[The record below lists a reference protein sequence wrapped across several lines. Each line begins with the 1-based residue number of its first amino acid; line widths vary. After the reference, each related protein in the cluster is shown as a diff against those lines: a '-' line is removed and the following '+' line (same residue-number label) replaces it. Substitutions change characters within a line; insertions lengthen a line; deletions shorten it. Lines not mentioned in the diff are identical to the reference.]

1 MSKGVLRE
9 LTWIVATLWVAI
21 FIAWVTGWWIGVLA
35 AYLGF
40 YFVRQLYSVARFEQW
55 IKGHPAVYYPPTN
68 GLWGPVAHLVS
79 RKQRSLEKHANLQL
93 YKSEQF
99 LAASMAM
106 PDALVSLN
114 QYNQI
119 EWFNRSA
126 RKLFGL
132 KQSDI
137 GRRIENLY
145 RHPDFVHYLKRG
157 HYDQSL
163 TINGVNQRP
172 RVYSFKIL
180 PYHQV
185 HKLLIVKDI
194 HELYNLAQIR
204 RDFVA
209 NASHELRTPLTV
221 LSGYIE
227 VMTDSVDETS
237 PWHQPLASMAH
248 QSARMQAI
256 INDLLTLS
264 AMESETI
271 TGQSKPVAIARVLQ
285 EIEGSISQ
293 MTRAHTVVF
302 EVETG
307 LAIKGYEEPLKS
319 VLTNLLSNAIRYT
332 PEGGHI
338 TVRWY
343 QDNKGAHYEV
353 EDTGIGIAQEHLG
366 RLTERFYRVDTARSR
381 ETGGTGL
388 GLAIVKHIL
397 ERHQAK
403 LVVKSQVQK
412 GSVFRCDF
420 PVQSVVSNTEPP
432 QSDLQNGSKASK
444 AT

>member
-1 MSKGVLRE
+1 LSKAIARE
-9 LTWIVATLWVAI
+9 LTWIITSLWIAI
-21 FIAWVTGWWIGVLA
+21 FIAWVSNQWFWVLGG
-35 AYLGF
+35 YLLF
-40 YFVRQLYSVARFEQW
+40 YLARHLYSVARFEKW
-55 IKGHPAVYYPPTN
+55 VKGHAGVSYPPSS
-68 GLWGPVAHLVS
+68 GFWSEISHLVS

-93 YKSEQF
+93 DKSEQF

-114 QYNQI
+114 EYHQI

-145 RHPDFVHYLKRG
+145 RHPDFVAYLKRG
-157 HYDQSL
+157 QYGQSL
-163 TINGVNQRP
+163 TLNGVNQRP

-180 PYHQV
+180 PYHRI

-221 LSGYIE
+221 LSGYLE
-227 VMTDSVDETS
+227 VMLDSVAPDS
-237 PWHQPLASMAH
+237 PWAKPLHSMEH
-248 QSARMQAI
+248 QSDRMQAI

-271 TGQSKPVAIARVLQ
+271 TGDETPVPIGQILGQMQ
-285 EIEGSISQ
+285 ESIDQ
-293 MTRAHTVVF
+293 MTTEHVVSF
-302 EVETG
+302 EIDAG
-307 LAIKGYEEPLKS
+307 LQITGYEDPLKS

-332 PEGGHI
+332 PAGGEI

-343 QDNKGAHYEV
+343 EDAKGAHYQV
-353 EDTGIGIAQEHLG
+353 EDTGIGIAQAHIG

-397 ERHQAK
+397 ERHQAR
-403 LVVKSQVQK
+403 LVIKSQVGK

-420 PVQSVVSNTEPP
+420 LPSRIVRKPES
-432 QSDLQNGSKASK
+432 
-444 AT
+444 

>member
-1 MSKGVLRE
+1 MSKGIARE
-9 LTWIVATLWVAI
+9 LTWVITSLWIAI
-21 FIAWVTGWWIGVLA
+21 FIAWVSDQWLWVLG
-35 AYLGF
+35 AYFLV
-40 YFVRQLYSVARFEQW
+40 YLSRQLYSVFQFEKW
-55 IKGHPAVYYPPTN
+55 IKGHAGVSYPP
-68 GLWGPVAHLVS
+68 GSGFWAEISHLVS

-114 QYNQI
+114 EFHQI

-145 RHPDFVHYLKRG
+145 RHPDFIAYLKQG
-157 HYDQSL
+157 DYGQSL

-180 PYHQV
+180 PYHRI

-221 LSGYIE
+221 LSGYLE
-227 VMTDSVDETS
+227 VMRDSVEPAS
-237 PWHQPLASMAH
+237 PWAKPLQSMEH
-248 QSARMQAI
+248 QSNRMQAI

-271 TGQSKPVAIARVLQ
+271 TGDEGPVAIGDILQ
-285 EIEGSISQ
+285 QMAESIDQ
-293 MTRAHTVVF
+293 MTTEHTVRF
-302 EVETG
+302 EVDAS
-307 LAIKGYEEPLKS
+307 LKIIGYEDPLKS
-319 VLTNLLSNAIRYT
+319 VLTNLVSNAIRYT
-332 PEGGHI
+332 PAGGQI

-343 QDNKGAHYEV
+343 QDQKGAHYEV
-353 EDTGIGIAQEHLG
+353 EDTGIGIAQEHIG

-397 ERHQAK
+397 ERHHAK
-403 LVVKSQVQK
+403 LVIKSQVQK

-420 PVQSVVSNTEPP
+420 VPGRIVRSE
-432 QSDLQNGSKASK
+432 GE
-444 AT
+444 

>member
-1 MSKGVLRE
+1 LSKGIARE
-9 LTWIVATLWVAI
+9 LTWIITSLWIAI
-21 FIAWVTGWWIGVLA
+21 FIAWVSDQWFWVLG
-35 AYLGF
+35 AYLLLYLG
-40 YFVRQLYSVARFEQW
+40 RHLYSVSQFEKW
-55 IKGHPAVYYPPTN
+55 IKGHSRVSYPPSS
-68 GLWGPVAHLVS
+68 GFWGEVSHLVS

-114 QYNQI
+114 ETHQI

-145 RHPDFVHYLKRG
+145 RHPDFVTYLKRG

-163 TINGVNQRP
+163 VIEGVNQRP
-172 RVYSFKIL
+172 RVFSFKIL
-180 PYHQV
+180 PYHRV

-221 LSGYIE
+221 LSGYLE
-227 VMTDSVDETS
+227 VMQDSVEPDS
-237 PWHQPLASMAH
+237 PWVKPLKSMAH
-248 QSARMQAI
+248 QSDRMQAI

-264 AMESETI
+264 AMESETL
-271 TGQSKPVAIARVLQ
+271 TGDEGPVAIGTLLTQMQ
-285 EIEGSISQ
+285 ESMDQ
-293 MTRAHTVVF
+293 MTTEHSVSF
-302 EVETG
+302 EIDPALQIV
-307 LAIKGYEEPLKS
+307 GYEDPLKS
-319 VLTNLLSNAIRYT
+319 VLTNLVSNAIRYT
-332 PEGGHI
+332 PSGGSI

-343 QDNKGAHYEV
+343 EDAKGAHYEV
-353 EDTGIGIAQEHLG
+353 EDTGIGIAQAHIG

-403 LVVKSQVQK
+403 LVIKSQVQK
-412 GSVFRCDF
+412 GSIFRCDF
-420 PVQSVVSNTEPP
+420 SPSRIVRKPISESE
-432 QSDLQNGSKASK
+432 K
-444 AT
+444 